1 MKGLSL
7 PNLLHKRLA
16 YLASCGKGFLR
27 TWSVQ
32 QRGTLILSIPIVC
45 LLTSL
50 AAFAWLKA
58 SLVEDEFWVQHTQQV
73 RLETKRLQAALL
85 DAETGVRGYGLTRR
99 PSFLEPYQQA
109 QQQIPLSLNTLESL
123 VSDNP
128 AQTRQLQSIRQS
140 VGITMQILHQKQ
152 NLQQEL
158 ATLNR
163 APDAMVP
170 AALLYDWLEEG
181 KTSMDATRFAID
193 QFADEEERLLQVRKE
208 HLETY
213 RRITW
218 FVLWLSAVIGIL
230 GGLFSTYLFRRLQ
243 QELKLRQQR
252 LEQTNQQLTQAYD
265 QLQRFTANAS
275 HELRAPLAAVLS
287 NVHVGLTA
295 SEDDWVTPRQ
305 RLAKIENLVQSMSAL
320 VRDLLFLA
328 RHEGQLTEDVRQP
341 LKLLPFLE
349 AIAQDWKPQ
358 AANHHLQLLI
368 DLPSQNIVLQA
379 DANLLQQAIANLL
392 SNAFRYTPAGGTVL
406 LQASIHLQQVVIAIQ
421 DTGIGI
427 SGEDIPY
434 IFERFY
440 RTRSSRA
447 RVRNGFGLGLA
458 IAQYIIHA
466 HGGRISVCSILNQG
480 STFTIALPLTNSR
493 NSSSPV

>member
-1 MKGLSL
+1 MKGLSPYHSL
-7 PNLLHKRLA
+7 RKRLTH
-16 YLASCGKGFLR
+16 LADCGQGLLK
-27 TWSVQ
+27 TMSAQ
-32 QRGTLILSIPIVC
+32 QRGTLILSIPIIC

-50 AAFAWLKA
+50 GAFAWLKA

-99 PSFLEPYQQA
+99 PEFLEPYQQA
-109 QQQIPLSLNTLESL
+109 QRQIPRSLNTLEEL

-128 AQTRQLQSIRQS
+128 DQTRQLQRVRQF
-140 VGITMQILHQKQ
+140 VDITLQILHQKQ
-152 NLQQEL
+152 TLQQEL
-158 ATLNR
+158 AALNR
-163 APDAMVP
+163 APDALVP

-181 KTSMDATRFAID
+181 KVSMDATRTAID
-193 QFADEEERLLQVRKE
+193 QFAGEEERLLQVRKE

-230 GGLFSTYLFRRLQ
+230 GGIFSTYLFRRLQ
-243 QELKLRQQR
+243 QELKLRQQC

-295 SEDDWVTPRQ
+295 PEEDWTTPRQ
-305 RLAKIENLVQSMSAL
+305 RLVKIENLAQSMSAL

-328 RHEGQLTEDVRQP
+328 RHEGQLTEEVRQP
-341 LKLLPFLE
+341 LKLVPFLE
-349 AIAQDWKPQ
+349 AIAHDWNPQ
-358 AANHHLQLLI
+358 AAHHNLKLLT
-368 DLPSQNIVLQA
+368 DLPSQEIVLQA
-379 DANLLQQAIANLL
+379 DANLLRQAIANLL
-392 SNAFRYTPAGGTVL
+392 SNACRYTPAGGTIS
-406 LQASIHLQQVVIAIQ
+406 LQTSVHPQQVAIAIQ

-427 SGEDIPY
+427 SEDDLPY

-458 IAQYIIHA
+458 IAQHIIHA
-466 HGGRISVCSILNQG
+466 HGGQILVYSTLNQG
-480 STFTIALPLTNSR
+480 STFTIVLPLNITK
-493 NSSSPV
+493 P

>member
-1 MKGLSL
+1 M
-7 PNLLHKRLA
+7 KRLFPHHSLRKRLTH
-16 YLASCGKGFLR
+16 LAGCGQGFLK
-27 TWSVQ
+27 TWSAQ
-32 QRGTLILSIPIVC
+32 QQGTLILFIPIVC

-50 AAFAWLKA
+50 GAFAWLKS

-99 PSFLEPYQQA
+99 REFLEPYQQA
-109 QQQIPLSLNTLESL
+109 QQQIPRSLNTLKKL

-140 VGITMQILHQKQ
+140 VDTTLQILHQKQ
-152 NLQQEL
+152 TLQQEL
-158 ATLNR
+158 ATLTR
-163 APDAMVP
+163 APDALVP
-170 AALLYDWLEEG
+170 ASLLYDWLEEG
-181 KTSMDATRFAID
+181 KASMDATRFAID
-193 QFADEEERLLQVRKE
+193 QFADEEERLLQARKE

-218 FVLWLSAVIGIL
+218 AVLWLSAGVGIL

-295 SEDDWVTPRQ
+295 PEDDWITPRQ
-305 RLAKIENLVQSMSAL
+305 RLGKIENLAQSMSDL
-320 VRDLLFLA
+320 VRNLLFLA
-328 RHEGQLTEDVRQP
+328 RQEGQLTEEVRQP
-341 LKLLPFLE
+341 LKLLLFLE
-349 AIAQDWKPQ
+349 AIAQDWEPQ
-358 AANHHLQLLI
+358 VANHNLKLSI
-368 DLPSQNIVLQA
+368 DLPSQDIVLQA

-392 SNAFRYTPAGGTVL
+392 SNACRYTLAGGTIS
-406 LQASIHLQQVVIAIQ
+406 LQASIHPQQVAIAIQ
-421 DTGIGI
+421 DTGMGI
-427 SGEDIPY
+427 AEEDMPY
-434 IFERFY
+434 IFEQFY
-440 RTRSSRA
+440 RTRSSRV

-458 IAQYIIHA
+458 IARQIIHA
-466 HGGRISVCSILNQG
+466 HGGQILVCSTLNQG
-480 STFTIALPLTNSR
+480 STFTIVLPLSR
-493 NSSSPV
+493 TET

>member
-1 MKGLSL
+1 MKYFSPHHPLR
-7 PNLLHKRLA
+7 KRLTH
-16 YLASCGKGFLR
+16 LTGCGQGFLR
-27 TWSVQ
+27 TLSAQ
-32 QRGTLILSIPIVC
+32 QQGILILSIPIVC

-50 AAFAWLKA
+50 GAFAWLKA

-99 PSFLEPYQQA
+99 PEFLEPYQQA
-109 QQQIPLSLNTLESL
+109 QQQIPLSLNTLEEL

-128 AQTRQLQSIRQS
+128 AQTQQLQRIRQS
-140 VGITMQILHQKQ
+140 VDITMQILHQKQ
-152 NLQQEL
+152 TLQQEL

-163 APDAMVP
+163 SPDTLVP

-181 KTSMDATRFAID
+181 KASMDTTRFAID

-218 FVLWLSAVIGIL
+218 LVLWLSAGVGIL
-230 GGLFSTYLFRRLQ
+230 GGIFSTYLFRRLQ

-275 HELRAPLAAVLS
+275 HELRAPLSAMLS

-295 SEDDWVTPRQ
+295 PEDDWVTPRQ
-305 RLAKIENLVQSMSAL
+305 RLSKIENLTQSMSAL

-328 RHEGQLTEDVRQP
+328 RHEGQLTEEVRQP
-341 LKLLPFLE
+341 LKLMPFLD
-349 AIAQDWKPQ
+349 AIAQDWEPQ
-358 AANHHLQLLI
+358 VANHHLKLLT
-368 DLPSQNIVLQA
+368 DLPSQDIVLQA
-379 DANLLQQAIANLL
+379 DANLLRQAIANLL
-392 SNAFRYTPAGGTVL
+392 SKACRYTPAGGTISMQV
-406 LQASIHLQQVVIAIQ
+406 SIHPQQVAIAIQ
-421 DTGIGI
+421 DTGMGI
-427 SGEDIPY
+427 AEEDIPY

-458 IAQYIIHA
+458 IAQHIIHV
-466 HGGRISVCSILNQG
+466 HGGQISVCSTLNQG
-480 STFTIALPLTNSR
+480 STFTIVLPLSR
-493 NSSSPV
+493 EKT

>member
-1 MKGLSL
+1 MKYFSPPPPLR
-7 PNLLHKRLA
+7 KRLT
-16 YLASCGKGFLR
+16 YLTGCGQGFLK
-27 TWSVQ
+27 TLSAQ
-32 QRGTLILSIPIVC
+32 QQGTLILSIPIVC

-50 AAFAWLKA
+50 GAFAWLKA

-99 PSFLEPYQQA
+99 PEFLEPYQQSR
-109 QQQIPLSLNTLESL
+109 QQIPQSLNTLEEL

-128 AQTRQLQSIRQS
+128 AQTQQLQKIRRS
-140 VGITMQILHQKQ
+140 VDATLQILHQKQ
-152 NLQQEL
+152 TLQQEL

-163 APDAMVP
+163 DPNALVP

-181 KTSMDATRFAID
+181 KASMDATRFAIE
-193 QFADEEERLLQVRKE
+193 QFAGEEERLLQVRKD

-218 FVLWLSAVIGIL
+218 FVLWLSAIVGVL
-230 GGLFSTYLFRRLQ
+230 GGIFSTYLFRRLQ

-252 LEQTNQQLTQAYD
+252 LEQTNQQLMQAYD

-295 SEDDWVTPRQ
+295 PEEDWTTPRQ
-305 RLAKIENLVQSMSAL
+305 RLVKIENLTQSMSAL

-328 RHEGQLTEDVRQP
+328 RHEGQLTEEVRQP

-349 AIAQDWKPQ
+349 AIAHDWKPQ
-358 AANHHLQLLI
+358 AVHHNLKLLN
-368 DLPSQNIVLQA
+368 DLPSQEIILQA

-392 SNAFRYTPAGGTVL
+392 SNACRYTPAGGTIS
-406 LQASIHLQQVVIAIQ
+406 LQASICPQQVAIAIQ
-421 DTGIGI
+421 DTGMGI
-427 SGEDIPY
+427 AEEDLPY

-447 RVRNGFGLGLA
+447 RVRNGSGLGLA
-458 IAQYIIHA
+458 IAQHIVQA
-466 HGGRISVCSILNQG
+466 HGGQILVRSTLNQG
-480 STFTIALPLTNSR
+480 STFTILLPLSKTE
-493 NSSSPV
+493 P

>member
-1 MKGLSL
+1 MKWFPSHHSL
-7 PNLLHKRLA
+7 RKRLTH
-16 YLASCGKGFLR
+16 LTDCGQGFLK
-27 TWSVQ
+27 TLSAQ
-32 QRGTLILSIPIVC
+32 QQGTLILSIPIVC

-50 AAFAWLKA
+50 GAFAWLKA
-58 SLVEDEFWVQHTQQV
+58 SLVEDEFWVQHTQRV

-99 PSFLEPYQQA
+99 PEFLEPYQQA
-109 QQQIPLSLNTLESL
+109 QQQIPLSLNTLEEL

-128 AQTRQLQSIRQS
+128 AQTRQLQRIRQS
-140 VGITMQILHQKQ
+140 VDTTLQILYQKQ
-152 NLQQEL
+152 TLQQEL
-158 ATLNR
+158 AALNR
-163 APDAMVP
+163 APDALVP

-181 KTSMDATRFAID
+181 KASMDATRFAID
-193 QFADEEERLLQVRKE
+193 QFAGEEERLLQVRKE

-230 GGLFSTYLFRRLQ
+230 GGIFSTYLFRRLQ

-295 SEDDWVTPRQ
+295 SEEDWTTPRQ
-305 RLAKIENLVQSMSAL
+305 RLVKIENLAQSMSAL

-328 RHEGQLTEDVRQP
+328 RHEGQLTEEVRQP
-341 LKLLPFLE
+341 LKLVPFLE
-349 AIAQDWKPQ
+349 AIAQDWEPQ
-358 AANHHLQLLI
+358 AVHHNLKLLT
-368 DLPSQNIVLQA
+368 DLPSQDVVLQA
-379 DANLLQQAIANLL
+379 DANLLRQAIANLL
-392 SNAFRYTPAGGTVL
+392 SNACRYTPAGGTISL
-406 LQASIHLQQVVIAIQ
+406 HTSIHPQQVAIAIQ

-427 SGEDIPY
+427 AEDDLPY

-458 IAQYIIHA
+458 IAQHIVHA
-466 HGGRISVCSILNQG
+466 HGGQLSVCSTLNQG
-480 STFTIALPLTNSR
+480 STFTLVFPLSTTE
-493 NSSSPV
+493 P